1 MSELRVDNLDVA
13 YGGISA
19 VRGVGFSVRGGEVLA
34 IVGPNGAGKSS
45 TARAVMGL
53 VPARGRVLIDG
64 QDLLGLPTHRRAALG
79 VAFVPEGRGLFAPLS
94 VRDNILLGGYLVSSA
109 DRSKRLKEV
118 CDLFPVLGR
127 RLDQEASSLS
137 GGEQQM
143 LAVAR
148 ALMTSPSVLICD
160 EPSMGLAPAV
170 SKMLFDTLR
179 EIAGRGAAVIVGDQN
194 ARRLFSI
201 ASQVCVMRLGSIIAR
216 GAPGELGTADALA
229 QHYFGTRAPAPAQER
244 A

>member
-1 MSELRVDNLDVA
+1 MSELVLDHLSVA

-19 VRGVGFSVRGGEVLA
+19 VRGIGLSVKSGEVLA

-53 VPARGRVLIDG
+53 VSATGSARIDG
-64 QDLLGLPTHRRAALG
+64 HELLGEPTHRRAALG

-94 VRDNILLGGYLVSSA
+94 VRENILLGGYLVPGPERA
-109 DRSKRLKEV
+109 KRMKEM
-118 CDLFPVLGR
+118 CELFPVLGR
-127 RLDQEASSLS
+127 RLEQDASSLS

-148 ALMTSPSVLICD
+148 ALMTRPRVLICD

-179 EIAGRGAAVIVGDQN
+179 EVANRGAAVLVGDQS
-194 ARRLFSI
+194 ARRLF
-201 ASQVCVMRLGSIIAR
+201 AVADRVCVMRLGSIIAS
-216 GAPGELGTADALA
+216 GTPAELGSPETLA
-229 QHYFGTRAPAPAQER
+229 KHYFGARQET
-244 A
+244 ATQTG